1 MQINDEEYTSAMTER
16 SESTKEQVADL
27 VTGIIYND
35 VVDYFLGFANETGEL
50 ITNLKLQ
57 KLVYYAQ
64 AWHLAIYSKPLFNAD
79 FEAWVH
85 GPVIRDLY
93 NECKRWGNHPI
104 ESDVKLGQVIERFD
118 NETLDFLEEVAEVY
132 MPYSAYELEL
142 MVHREAPWIDARK
155 GYEPD
160 EKCNETI
167 SEESMRDYYG
177 QKVKN

>member
-35 VVDYFLGFANETGEL
+35 VVDYFLGFANETGEW

-64 AWHLAIYSKPLFNAD
+64 AWHLAIYSKPLFNTD

-85 GPVIRDLY
+85 GNVIHDLY
-93 NECKRWGNHPI
+93 SECKSWGNHNI
-104 ESDVKLGQVIERFD
+104 E
-118 NETLDFLEEVAEVY
+118 
-132 MPYSAYELEL
+132 
-142 MVHREAPWIDARK
+142 
-155 GYEPD
+155 
-160 EKCNETI
+160 
-167 SEESMRDYYG
+167 
-177 QKVKN
+177 